1 MPPRDI
7 LCIIVARIG
16 DTLLV
21 TPTLHALRQTWPEVR
36 LHVVAHPKQMD
47 LLKNNPDITRLRGF
61 TKKSACFKGWTTSLG
76 GLRKPMDLA
85 LVYGADPAL
94 FRYARRMANRVIG
107 FQSNNDGI
115 NALMHDC
122 VAPAPEPMQAV
133 EDRALLLGPL
143 GIPLSQ
149 RRLRYR
155 PFEWE
160 PSWITNWLREKAG
173 ITEDTLLIGI
183 QANSFPTKAYRNL
196 PPTMVRTILA
206 GLPERYT
213 GARILLLG
221 GAKDRERNQAIAATL
236 GPRALDVSGQFKLR
250 LAAALIGRLDLY
262 IGVDT
267 GPTHIAGCFDLPMV
281 ALYHCKHPGR
291 NLMPLDRPR
300 CVIVEHPGTGAD
312 CPEERSLADIPMDRI
327 HAAISRVCHP
337 KLDSRA
343 SANPL

>member
-21 TPTLHALRQTWPEVR
+21 TPTLHALRRTWPQAR
-36 LHVVAHPKQMD
+36 LHVVSHPKQVD
-47 LLKNNPDITRLRGF
+47 LLKNNPDITHLRGF
-61 TKKSACFKGWTTSLG
+61 TKKSACLRGWTTSLC

-94 FRYARRMANRVIG
+94 FFYARRMAARVIG
-107 FQSNNDGI
+107 FRSNDDVNT
-115 NALMHDC
+115 LMHDC
-122 VAPAPEPMQAV
+122 VTPAPKPMRAV
-133 EDRALLLGPL
+133 EDRALLLRPL
-143 GIPLSQ
+143 GIPLFQ

-155 PFEWE
+155 PFAWE
-160 PSWITNWLREKAG
+160 QSWIRNRLRERAG
-173 ITEDTLLIGI
+173 IIEDTLLIGI

-196 PPTMVRTILA
+196 SPAMVRAILA

-267 GPTHIAGCFDLPMV
+267 GPTHIAGCFDVPMV

-291 NLMPLDRPR
+291 NLMPLDHPR
-300 CVIVEHPGTGAD
+300 CAIVEHPHTTDD
-312 CPEERSLADIPMDRI
+312 CPERTSLADLPMERI
-327 HAAISRVCHP
+327 HTAITEVTT
-337 KLDSRA
+337 
-343 SANPL
+343 